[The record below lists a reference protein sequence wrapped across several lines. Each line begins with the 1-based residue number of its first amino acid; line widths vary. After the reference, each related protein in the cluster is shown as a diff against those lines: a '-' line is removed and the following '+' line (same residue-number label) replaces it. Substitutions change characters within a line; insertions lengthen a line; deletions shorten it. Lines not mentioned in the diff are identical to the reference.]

1 MAIKKKFFIMKEKEK
16 NNVIEMNPVAP
27 TVANG
32 VLPTEDV
39 SDLNL
44 STKDWNKKV
53 QDGKRIR
60 AMNEENLK
68 DLRMQA
74 EYEKL
79 MWEINHYRLQQ
90 MVDFVNRSK
99 TMDSYYAAKEKFENL
114 ALTKNN
120 LVN

>member
-1 MAIKKKFFIMKEKEK
+1 MKEKEK
-16 NNVIEMNPVAP
+16 NNVIEMNPITP
-27 TVANG
+27 TVTNG

>member
-16 NNVIEMNPVAP
+16 NNVIEMNPITP
-27 TVANG
+27 TVTNG